1 MNCPLSYTNC
11 YFNLYLIDN
20 KCTTAWVG
28 DSRYNSKVVIISD
41 GFKCPTSIDKN
52 NWMLENNGFDY
63 EDDDNTFSIIQNGA
77 YLTVTRTDQNLGW
90 KMNLK
95 FSCCEWSK
103 FITALP
109 NFQLMLWRYFSNT
122 NFELIVLH
130 DLYDS
135 RMSC

>member
-41 GFKCPTSIDKN
+41 GFKCPTNIDKN
-52 NWMLENNGFDY
+52 NWIGGDNACNTCY
-63 EDDDNTFSIIQNGA
+63 DNTFSIIQNGT
-77 YLTVTRTDQNLGW
+77 YVTVTRTDQNLGW
-90 KMNLK
+90 EMNLK

-109 NFQLMLWRYFSNT
+109 NFQLM
-122 NFELIVLH
+122 
-130 DLYDS
+130 
-135 RMSC
+135 